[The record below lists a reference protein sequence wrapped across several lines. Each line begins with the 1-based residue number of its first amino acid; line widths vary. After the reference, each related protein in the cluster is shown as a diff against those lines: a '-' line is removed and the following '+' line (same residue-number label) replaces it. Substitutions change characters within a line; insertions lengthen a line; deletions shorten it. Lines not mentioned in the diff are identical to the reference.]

1 MDRFEVLRNLVAF
14 SKPVNVLSSDLSNF
28 DWDFDGDPLIVT
40 ASDMKLVLNRFL
52 AGERT
57 AEELEAWANL
67 IEGREDLEF
76 EDQQNEAIENVVYCL
91 ANPVLQGAITP
102 ESCKELLAT
111 LD

>member
-1 MDRFEVLRNLVAF
+1 MDRFEVLINLVAF
-14 SKPVNVLSSDLSNF
+14 SKPVDDLTSDLSNF
-28 DWDFDGDPLIVT
+28 DWDYDGDPLIVT
-40 ASDMKLVLNRFL
+40 ASDMKLLLNRFL
-52 AGERT
+52 VGERT

-76 EDQQNEAIENVVYCL
+76 EDQQSEAIENVVYSL

-102 ESCKELLAT
+102 EFCKELLAT